1 MHPPSSCSKGSM
13 RQPQTPLHLPRG
25 WHAVCLVYVS
35 GINSRRGDLLLIILI
50 NLCCWNPSKSCKW
63 FALLCVQVGADHFR
77 FLVQWQGH
85 SVKLQYC
92 ITTSV
97 GLSVASASGV
107 MVELGCAIHLSPVY
121 RCVVHQ
127 KHSDF
132 QRVPSLFPSG
142 GLWKR
147 DPLGMF

>member
-35 GINSRRGDLLLIILI
+35 GINSRWGDLLLIILI

-77 FLVQWQGH
+77 FLVQWQGTLSSCSTAYPRVWG
-85 SVKLQYC
+85 SVLLVHLEWWWHLAVQSISALFTDVLC
-92 ITTSV
+92 IKSIAI
-97 GLSVASASGV
+97 SSASLLFFPQGV
-107 MVELGCAIHLSPVY
+107 SEKGIL
-121 RCVVHQ
+121 
-127 KHSDF
+127 
-132 QRVPSLFPSG
+132 
-142 GLWKR
+142 
-147 DPLGMF
+147 